1 MVSTMRCCARLESLL
16 LCLALC
22 FVVVSAR
29 AADVVIQSAQ
39 LVANDDGYSL
49 SANFSINLGSRLE
62 AAVNKGVVLYFAA
75 DFEMTRSRW
84 YWFDEKVVQRNKTFQ
99 LSYHALTR
107 QYRLASGALHQSFA
121 SLDDALRVLSR
132 LRHWQVIEK
141 GEIEGGVVYA
151 VAARLRLDPSQMPK
165 TFQVSALS
173 TREWSQSSEWLRWSF
188 SAPEPAGHA
197 ETAESAEPVV
207 SGSADSGSAK

>member
-62 AAVNKGVVLYFAA
+62 AAVNKGVVFYFAA

-132 LRHWQVIEK
+132 L
-141 GEIEGGVVYA
+141 
-151 VAARLRLDPSQMPK
+151 L
-165 TFQVSALS
+165 VS
-173 TREWSQSSEWLRWSF
+173 
-188 SAPEPAGHA
+188 
-197 ETAESAEPVV
+197 
-207 SGSADSGSAK
+207 DSGRALWSMLPQGPAMDAALVDDPTLQRELDARAKATTAAGTTARR

>member
-1 MVSTMRCCARLESLL
+1 M
-16 LCLALC
+16 C

-39 LVANDDGYSL
+39 MVANDDGYSL
-49 SANFSINLGSRLE
+49 SANFSINLGARLE

-75 DFEMTRSRW
+75 DFELTRSRW
-84 YWFDEKVVQRNKTFQ
+84 YWFDEKVVQRSKTFQ

-107 QYRLASGALHQSFA
+107 QYRLSSGALHQSFA

-132 LRHWQVIEK
+132 LRYWQVIEK
-141 GEIEGGVVYA
+141 GEIDRGVVYA
-151 VAARLRLDPSQMPK
+151 AATRLRLDPSQMPK

-173 TREWSQSSEWLRWSF
+173 NREWSQSSEWLRWSF
-188 SAPEPAGHA
+188 SAPEQVESTEPTNSPAPPD
-197 ETAESAEPVV
+197 TD
-207 SGSADSGSAK
+207 SADGEAGK

>member
-1 MVSTMRCCARLESLL
+1 MRYCGKLDLLVFWLAMLCAV
-16 LCLALC
+16 C
-22 FVVVSAR
+22 SAR
-29 AADVVIQSAQ
+29 AADIVADSAQ
-39 LVANDDGYSL
+39 LVANDDGYTL
-49 SANFSINLGSRLE
+49 AADFKVALGSRLE
-62 AAVNKGVVLYFAA
+62 EAVNKGVVLHFVAE
-75 DFEMTRSRW
+75 FELTRSRW

-173 TREWSQSSEWLRWSF
+173 NREWSQSSEWLRWSF